1 MLKKDYQLTSE
12 ELAMEKELD
21 HYVSVPNLEIEKAR
35 YAKIAKATLAKK
47 SQKKVITIRLPE
59 EVIGKF
65 KLMAEEEGIPYQ
77 TLISSVLYKVA
88 NKKLSLVVE

>member
-1 MLKKDYQLTSE
+1 MLKKDYQLTPE
-12 ELAMEKELD
+12 ELVMEKELD
-21 HYVSVPNLEIEKAR
+21 HYVSVPNLEIEKVR

>member
-1 MLKKDYQLTSE
+1 MTKKDYHLTPE
-12 ELAMEKELD
+12 ELTIEKELD
-21 HYVSVPNLEIEKAR
+21 QYVSVPNLEEEKAR

-59 EVIGKF
+59 EVIGQF

-77 TLISSVLYKVA
+77 TLMSSVLYKVA
-88 NKKLSLVVE
+88 HKKLSLVVE